1 MSRHTAGEKMETKRD
16 ILLKMIAISGELP
29 SYLTGIVVGSPSYA
43 ASLVTALKKDGYIH
57 IRSKDGVRGYILSKK
72 GKTYLLNH
80 YETDM
85 RDYLTGA
92 SETNHVK
99 SEKEKRLRLHRMS
112 LAWTHFFLQGCII
125 FSSEKPEIF
134 SESFFRQKETGTYYG
149 SQELKGGTDKIKG
162 SRACGL
168 FIKKGEA
175 FVVYQTME
183 NLMKWAKKTEHAMR
197 AWVEGKALRHNL
209 SWGSDAI
216 FLGNSMAFLLQILES
231 TGGIK
236 NQLFQVDETYEHY
249 YYIPCFSTPSFIQT
263 DLIVDG
269 KATKHFKKFLYTM
282 LDEVEDREFSVHAGY
297 QKQRRV
303 YFCYEMELKHLIQ
316 VKMELER
323 KGNGVVVCL
332 DYQAETLKEYFGEE
346 VEMMVLVCEK
356 VKQYL
361 DMQRS

>member
-1 MSRHTAGEKMETKRD
+1 MSRHTTREKMQTKRD

-29 SYLTGIVVGSPSYA
+29 SYLVCMIIGSPSYA
-43 ASLVTALKKDGYIH
+43 ASLITVMRKEGYIH
-57 IRSKDGVRGYILSKK
+57 TRAKDGIRGYILTKRA
-72 GKTYLLNH
+72 KTYLLNH

-112 LAWTHFFLQGCII
+112 LAWTHFFMQGCLI
-125 FSSEKPEIF
+125 FPSEKPEIF
-134 SESFFRQKETGTYYG
+134 SEGFFENKQVGTYYG

-168 FIKKGEA
+168 FTKKGAA

-183 NLMKWAKKTEHAMR
+183 NLLKWAKKTEYAMR

-216 FLGNSMAFLLQILES
+216 FLGNSMEFLLQILRS
-231 TGGIK
+231 TGGVK
-236 NQLFQVDETYEHY
+236 NQLFQVDETYDHY
-249 YYIPCFSTPSFIQT
+249 YYVPCLATASVIQT

-269 KATKHFKKFLYTM
+269 KTSKLFKKFLYTM
-282 LDEVEDREFSVHAGY
+282 LDCVEEREFSVHAGY
-297 QKQRRV
+297 QNQQRV

-332 DYQAETLKEYFGEE
+332 DYQAETLKKYFGEE
-346 VEMMVLVCEK
+346 VEMMVLVCQK

-361 DMQRS
+361 DMQSS